1 MSEQLWGDMLD
12 LLKDIRDYL
21 EKQDAIQERAKIDV
35 PPKVSETQKPIKGGE
50 AAGFKPSGGIAKQ
63 YVEVPKEKVSL
74 EEETEEI
81 EPKEETL
88 TKQEDDEE
96 ELEELEEEE
105 EEEKEVPEKDLVEV
119 KSLLKD
125 IKSALSV
132 KTDIQKAVQDE
143 VKRELPSTMHKMLRK
158 MGFSP
163 TRSDIVKLGL
173 GEPLEIKKSEDIMD
187 EKMKEADQLVD
198 DLSKKSWQELGGMRE
213 KAGLFTP
220 FPK

>member
-1 MSEQLWGDMLD
+1 
-12 LLKDIRDYL
+12 
-21 EKQDAIQERAKIDV
+21 
-35 PPKVSETQKPIKGGE
+35 
-50 AAGFKPSGGIAKQ
+50 
-63 YVEVPKEKVSL
+63 
-74 EEETEEI
+74 
-81 EPKEETL
+81 
-88 TKQEDDEE
+88 
-96 ELEELEEEE
+96 
-105 EEEKEVPEKDLVEV
+105 
-119 KSLLKD
+119 
-125 IKSALSV
+125 LSV